1 MGKYTAYGEKVDE
14 YIKKNYLDKVVASFV
29 KDCNPIAIIL
39 FGGFGKGEGSIRA
52 INGKPVPFN
61 DFDFYIVTEKKL
73 SDNELNKIS
82 MNASKEIGMGGL
94 EVAYFPGEGYDS
106 NKFFHVDTRCLQFS
120 ELGKLMKM
128 QRYYELKYGSQV
140 IYGDKTV
147 LDKIKEIKPNEIP
160 VSDGLRNL
168 FNKLHTM
175 LLGLRENYNE
185 DQKKIR
191 IFWSNKSYMSICEAL
206 LILDKKFAPTSA
218 ERAELFGKIY
228 ANDFPELNEILPDL
242 PKKVKKA
249 TDFKLKLKF
258 NADPEKFWKESL
270 RYLLIVFEYYIKKI
284 SNETDIAK
292 AINEKLPYF
301 YFKPYLKEKIGF
313 NFFPAQYRLN
323 VGYVKILSQKD
334 KIFLKPLFTWKDVG
348 LRLILPIYYLL
359 KYQSEND
366 ENYLDLAHEELKNFI
381 SVDKKDF
388 LYLKERALKAYG
400 LYYEQ
405 RLL

>member
-1 MGKYTAYGEKVDE
+1 M
-14 YIKKNYLDKVVASFV
+14 
-29 KDCNPIAIIL
+29 
-39 FGGFGKGEGSIRA
+39 
-52 INGKPVPFN
+52 
-61 DFDFYIVTEKKL
+61 
-73 SDNELNKIS
+73 
-82 MNASKEIGMGGL
+82 
-94 EVAYFPGEGYDS
+94 
-106 NKFFHVDTRCLQFS
+106 
-120 ELGKLMKM
+120 
-128 QRYYELKYGSQV
+128 
-140 IYGDKTV
+140 
-147 LDKIKEIKPNEIP
+147 
-160 VSDGLRNL
+160 
-168 FNKLHTM
+168 
-175 LLGLRENYNE
+175 
-185 DQKKIR
+185 
-191 IFWSNKSYMSICEAL
+191 
-206 LILDKKFAPTSA
+206 
-218 ERAELFGKIY
+218 
-228 ANDFPELNEILPDL
+228 
-242 PKKVKKA
+242 
-249 TDFKLKLKF
+249 
-258 NADPEKFWKESL
+258 
-270 RYLLIVFEYYIKKI
+270 LIVFEYYIKKI